1 MATVPF
7 TNQYSEDL
15 FGCFDDINTCVYGF
29 CCTPCLVGQSAE
41 DANVGK
47 CFDTAC
53 CLVAWNCIPYVGGC
67 ISACKTAEIMN
78 KVSAKFALPH
88 IYRPCLACLTKC
100 LWKISNWTPHRWL
113 LSLHKNNS
121 LRKLTEWPNPSN
133 VVQPSCFAV
142 HVQLVVFRER
152 STSVR
157 RLECSLWSLSWW
169 CQHPN
174 KCNRLPRKNKSILFS
189 AKQAIIV
196 RFTDMFRNF
205 QTVLR

>member
-78 KVSAKFALPH
+78 KSAQAYGVTESVEWCPTIMF
-88 IYRPCLACLTKC
+88 CGACAACRLQREINK
-100 LWKISNWTPHRWL
+100 
-113 LSLHKNNS
+113 
-121 LRKLTEWPNPSN
+121 RKAAGMQP
-133 VVQPSCFAV
+133 VVAV
-142 HVQLVVFRER
+142 MVVPAP
-152 STSVR
+152 
-157 RLECSLWSLSWW
+157 
-169 CQHPN
+169 QQMQ
-174 KCNRLPRKNKSILFS
+174 
-189 AKQAIIV
+189 QAP
-196 RFTDMFRNF
+196 T
-205 QTVLR
+205 QK